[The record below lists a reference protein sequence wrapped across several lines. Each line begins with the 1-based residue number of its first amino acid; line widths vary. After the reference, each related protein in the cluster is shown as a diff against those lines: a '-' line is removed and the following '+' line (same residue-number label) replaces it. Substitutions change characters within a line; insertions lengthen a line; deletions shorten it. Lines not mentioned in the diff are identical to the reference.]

1 MIKLSDITLRRGTK
15 TLLDDSSLRLD
26 AGHKAGL
33 VGRNGAGKTSL
44 IKLLTGDLTEDS
56 GTIQIPAHWRIATLA
71 QSLPASDDDAF
82 AYARSGD
89 TEWANIQQA
98 ITTAEASEDGM
109 ALAELYEKLSQ
120 IDGYSIDGR
129 VAVILKGLGF
139 DEQQFNQSVQSF
151 SGGWQM
157 RLQLARIL
165 ISRSQVLLLDEP
177 TNHLDLETIFWLEN
191 WLKAFDG
198 TFIVISHDRD
208 FLDQVTTQTVYL
220 ANQKLRL
227 YQGNYSSFARQFQE
241 ALVLQQKSNEKIRKQ
256 QAHMQHFV
264 DRFAAKASKAKQAQS
279 RLKAIAKLQVSMDL
293 QDETPVSFSLFPCG
307 ETGYPTISLDA
318 NLGYL
323 DKMILKDVRL
333 NVGDGDRIGVIGING
348 SGKSTLLKS
357 IAGQIPVTR
366 GEINYHSKT
375 QIGYFSQNQLDML
388 IPEQTPIAHLMTQ
401 DPKISEKTARS
412 YLGRYGFN
420 NERVFQPV
428 SIFSGGEKARLA
440 LALLIW
446 QKPNVLILDEPTN
459 HLDMQVREALI
470 LALQD
475 FSGAL
480 LLVSHDRYFIECCV
494 NQLWLV
500 NHGTVNTFSGNLD
513 DYQSQM
519 SAQQKNAPTG
529 KSKPTTQKA
538 KLQQNKA
545 IKQLE
550 KDITKLQDKLNAVE
564 TKLAEPSLYES
575 ADTEKIQSL
584 NQEKKALSKDID
596 EKEQQ
601 WIALHNEDNER

>member
-26 AGHKAGL
+26 TGHKAGL

-44 IKLLTGDLTEDS
+44 IKLLTGALTEDS
-56 GTIQIPAHWRIATLA
+56 GTIQIPSHWRIATLA
-71 QSLPASDDDAF
+71 QNLPASDDDAF
-82 AYARSGD
+82 TYVRSGD
-89 TEWANIQQA
+89 IEWTHIQQA
-98 ITTAEASEDGM
+98 IAQAQASEDGM
-109 ALAELYEKLSQ
+109 VLAELYEKLSQ

-129 VAVILKGLGF
+129 VALILKGLGF
-139 DEQQFNQSVQSF
+139 DEKQFSQSVQSF

-165 ISRSQVLLLDEP
+165 ISRSDVLLLDEP

-241 ALVLQQKSNEKIRKQ
+241 ALILQQKSNEKIRKQ
-256 QAHMQHFV
+256 KAHMQNFV

-293 QDETPVSFSLFPCG
+293 QDETPVSFSLFPCD

-318 NLGYL
+318 NLGYQ
-323 DKMILKDVRL
+323 DKTILKNVRL

-357 IAGQIPVTR
+357 IAGQIPVIH
-366 GEINYHSKT
+366 GQINCHSKT

-388 IPEQTPIAHLMTQ
+388 IPDQTPMAHLLEQ
-401 DPKISEKTARS
+401 DPRINEKAARS

-500 NHGTVNTFSGNLD
+500 NHGMVNTFSGNLD

-529 KSKPTTQKA
+529 KSKSTTQKN
-538 KLQQNKA
+538 KPQQNKA

-550 KDITKLQDKLNAVE
+550 KDITKLQDKLNLIE
-564 TKLAEPSLYES
+564 TKLAEPSLYENL
-575 ADTEKIQSL
+575 DTGKIQSL
-584 NQEKKALSKDID
+584 NQEKKALNKAID

-601 WIALHNEDNER
+601 WLALHNKDDE